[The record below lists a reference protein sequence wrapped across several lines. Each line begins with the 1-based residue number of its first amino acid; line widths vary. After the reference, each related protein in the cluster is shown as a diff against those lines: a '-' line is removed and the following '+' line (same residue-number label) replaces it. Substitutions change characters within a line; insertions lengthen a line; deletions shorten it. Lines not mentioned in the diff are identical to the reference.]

1 MSRLKTQLKRE
12 NRKVEMGN
20 VISRMRSFHFIST
33 RSSIR
38 KYGREAS
45 IQKRTLENF
54 PELLKTKIPKF
65 TNGKSQ
71 AK

>member
-1 MSRLKTQLKRE
+1 MSSLKTQLKRE

-20 VISRMRSFHFIST
+20 MLSVEWEVSLYT

-45 IQKRTLENF
+45 IQKRMLENF

-65 TNGKSQ
+65 RNGKSQ